1 MGFEGLE
8 YGVVYRCDRDLQNE
22 HSTHTVGHGY
32 AFIVGSDSKTLTP
45 FPSSKRQ
52 EVADDGGRGG
62 TLVVLKLVEDLLAEL
77 NGYDIVIISWSCVV
91 VYRMVQKPE
100 GRLGGGTGRVSFGT
114 CGCWH
119 PYLQM

>member
-1 MGFEGLE
+1 MEE
-8 YGVVYRCDRDLQNE
+8 QAAAE
-22 HSTHTVGHGY
+22 
-32 AFIVGSDSKTLTP
+32 
-45 FPSSKRQ
+45 
-52 EVADDGGRGG
+52 DGGGGG
-62 TLVVLKLVEDLLAEL
+62 TPVRAEKLAEGLLAER
-77 NGYDIVIISWSCVV
+77 NGYGIIIMSWSCVV